1 VCGYSLGSEVI
12 KEFLRRMINKKQSHL
27 VNNVYLM
34 GGVSDA
40 PSFAEII
47 SHSYSPLSVY
57 NCYTNNDSVLR
68 HLLSLCKPDI
78 KPIGLNEIKKV
89 EGHSVVNMNCTKFI
103 SGHLAFRSNLS
114 LMG

>member
-1 VCGYSLGSEVI
+1 MVQ
-12 KEFLRRMINKKQSHL
+12 KKKSHL
-27 VNNVYLM
+27 INNVYLM
-34 GGVSDA
+34 GGVSDG
-40 PSFAEII
+40 EDIMNII
-47 SHSYSPLSVY
+47 SNSESPLCVY

-78 KPIGLNEIKKV
+78 KPIGLNEIRKV
-89 EGHSVVNMNCTKFI
+89 GGHNVINVDCTKFI